1 MFIAATDSSKF
12 AAAVAVWSCFITFDS
27 SLSVQNVRV
36 EFCQVWETD
45 LHVLHPLRTLG
56 LLALILIVQFVFE
69 VKGMSGSLGMLT
81 GGNRFIIR
89 LEFWDL
95 ETGSKESFIIIPYI
109 VLDIIWI
116 F

>member
-1 MFIAATDSSKF
+1 
-12 AAAVAVWSCFITFDS
+12 
-27 SLSVQNVRV
+27 
-36 EFCQVWETD
+36 
-45 LHVLHPLRTLG
+45 
-56 LLALILIVQFVFE
+56 VQFVFE